1 MLFEEYNKYNKIDIL
16 KDILIS
22 IMVTILFFGY
32 WMIMLLIL
40 SLILVN
46 VWKIKIEA
54 MCIIAGIL
62 TILSSIVYIWRLVVK
77 RRKGIF

>member
-1 MLFEEYNKYNKIDIL
+1 MLFEEYNNYNKKDVL

-22 IMVTILFFGY
+22 ITVIILLFGY
-32 WMIMLLIL
+32 WMVMLLIL
-40 SLILVN
+40 SLILVS

-62 TILSSIVYIWRLVVK
+62 TILSSIVYIWRLVAK